1 VNVNRQLRV
10 LILIILIL
18 RPQVLFVLGE
28 WGLLRGWLSWGLI
41 GARLGAW
48 GSFGRTYWGCRLHL
62 IRQHFLDVIQ
72 CASSVLSAM
81 IVVWP
86 CITVARG
93 RICGTD
99 FPLWLTSW
107 CPSGHLVTTWGWR
120 LHPATIGVWISRFK
134 QRDVLLWWCKRR
146 VHLVLVLIVIGH
158 LLFNLWD
165 LWECFL
171 IAVSLWRSSYLSTN
185 TIGLIAILVVIK

>member
-1 VNVNRQLRV
+1 MNVNRQLRV
-10 LILIILIL
+10 LVLIILIL
-18 RPQVLFVLGE
+18 RPQVLFVLRE
-28 WGLLRGWLSWGLI
+28 WGLLRRWLSWGLI
-41 GARLGAW
+41 GTGLRAW
-48 GSFGRTYWGCRLHL
+48 GSFAWTHWGCRLHL

-81 IVVWP
+81 IVVWA

-107 CPSGHLVTTWGWR
+107 CPSGQLVAAWGWR
-120 LHPATIGVWISRFK
+120 LYPATIGVWISRFK
-134 QRDVLLWWCKRR
+134 QRDVLLWGCKGG

-171 IAVSLWRSSYLSTN
+171 IAVSLRGPSYLPSN
-185 TIGLIAILVVIK
+185 TIGLIPVLVVIK